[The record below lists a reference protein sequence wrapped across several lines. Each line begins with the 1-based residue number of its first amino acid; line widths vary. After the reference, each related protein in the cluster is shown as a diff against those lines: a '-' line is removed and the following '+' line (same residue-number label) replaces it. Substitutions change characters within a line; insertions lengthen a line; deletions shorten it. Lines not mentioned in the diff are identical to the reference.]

1 MLSPEALEEAGE
13 ALARVY
19 RGIEADMLNY
29 LVDLMLSGGGVT
41 SRSVTAA
48 ALLGQ
53 THADELRRIIES
65 HAGEV
70 DAELR
75 ATVEKFMRASDA
87 DDMERLGRPGTEKEW
102 PRQMDATVRG
112 LAAILQRDNLHM
124 EQGALDAFLSAST
137 EAIARVN
144 SGSSTA
150 ERALHRA
157 VRRLERDG
165 VSVVQYRDA
174 DGNLTV
180 RNRVDVAVRRHV
192 RTQIAQ
198 DGARMTARAMDEY
211 GVQLVEVSS
220 HPNARPSH
228 AAWQGQVYGWR
239 GAVSI
244 DGRSYEG
251 LEAATGYGS
260 VDGLLGA
267 NCRHSFGPYLPGA
280 PRAYERDPKHAS
292 GLPGEEVYRLEQRQ
306 RAVERAIREAKRE
319 LAGARKC
326 YDVSPTN
333 AARVEVVR
341 AQDLLA
347 RRQEAMRRLVK
358 ESNAKSLTGHP
369 VLHRHPAR
377 EWAGDMPGGAWVKSS
392 GRTLAQL
399 MDGKAARE
407 AMARAG
413 ASRTAVARAVAEEMK
428 RQGMKASDFST
439 LTAVEQRSV
448 FSKILAKLKPA
459 RPDGKHYAPFRKIKG
474 EHTAAQDLAATNPR
488 YKPLDPKWSVNCQRC
503 VSAYEARRRGYDV
516 TAKPGGIA
524 DDSLPRM
531 FDPSGWPH
539 VYRDFD
545 LVDCAADSRNGVRAR
560 VDSLMGEWGDGSRAI
575 VYVEWENQNFGHVF
589 IAERVNGTTRYVDPQ
604 TNSTDVSG
612 YFDLISKDWAYCM
625 RIDDREFTELIGE
638 CCKEVRR

>member
-29 LVDLMLSGGGVT
+29 LVGLILDGGGVT
-41 SRSVTAA
+41 SKSVTAA

-53 THADELRRIIES
+53 THADELRRIIEA
-65 HAGEV
+65 HADEV

-87 DDMERLGRPGTEKEW
+87 DDMERLGRPGTERAW

-137 EAIARVN
+137 EAITRVN
-144 SGSSTA
+144 SGAATA
-150 ERALHRA
+150 EQALHRA

-174 DGNLTV
+174 AGNLTV

-306 RAVERAIREAKRE
+306 RAGERAIREAKRE

-399 MDGKAARE
+399 LKERSGTIKAKGLSISEVRGGLAVKLKEQGMAAKDFARLTRKE
-407 AMARAG
+407 QSEWLRDVVNAG
-413 ASRTAVARAVAEEMK
+413 AVRGTRIADFEERVTLADKYYAKVRRMDEAEAAGKIAEATGMSAAESRQAFRHLIVEEHDLTGGRRHFDPDYQMAETMRRLFDGEELHPHDVMMFK
-428 RQGMKASDFST
+428 HELLESQYMAQGMGQQAAHDAANLRYNYQDALDAWLDEEEWPKD
-439 LTAVEQRSV
+439 
-448 FSKILAKLKPA
+448 A
-459 RPDGKHYAPFRKIKG
+459 RI
-474 EHTAAQDLAATNPR
+474 
-488 YKPLDPKWSVNCQRC
+488 
-503 VSAYEARRRGYDV
+503 
-516 TAKPGGIA
+516 
-524 DDSLPRM
+524 
-531 FDPSGWPH
+531 
-539 VYRDFD
+539 
-545 LVDCAADSRNGVRAR
+545 
-560 VDSLMGEWGDGSRAI
+560 
-575 VYVEWENQNFGHVF
+575 
-589 IAERVNGTTRYVDPQ
+589 
-604 TNSTDVSG
+604 
-612 YFDLISKDWAYCM
+612 
-625 RIDDREFTELIGE
+625 
-638 CCKEVRR
+638 

>member
-174 DGNLTV
+174 AGNLTV

-244 DGRSYEG
+244 AGRSYEG

-280 PRAYERDPKHAS
+280 PRAYERDPRHAS
-292 GLPGEEVYRLEQRQ
+292 GLAGEEVYRLEQRQ
-306 RAVERAIREAKRE
+306 RAGERAIREAKRE

-413 ASRTAVARAVAEEMK
+413 VSRTAVARAVAEEM
-428 RQGMKASDFST
+428 RLQGMKASDFST

-524 DDSLPRM
+524 DDRLPSM
-531 FDPSGWPH
+531 FDPGGWPH
-539 VYRDFD
+539 VYRDFV

>member
-41 SRSVTAA
+41 SKSVTAA

-53 THADELRRIIES
+53 THADELRRIIEG

-102 PRQMDATVRG
+102 PRQMDATARG

-144 SGSSTA
+144 SGASTA
-150 ERALHRA
+150 EQALHRA

-174 DGNLTV
+174 AGNLTV

-306 RAVERAIREAKRE
+306 RAGERAIREAKRE

-326 YDVSPTN
+326 YDASPTN

-358 ESNAKSLTGHP
+358 ESNARSLTGRP

-377 EWAGDMPGGAWVKSS
+377 EWAGDMPGGTWVKSS

-428 RQGMKASDFST
+428 LQGMKASDFST
-439 LTAVEQRSV
+439 LTAGEQRTL
-448 FSKILAKLKPA
+448 FGRIMAKLKPA
-459 RPDGKHYAPFRKIKG
+459 RPEGKHYAPFRKIKG

-488 YKPLDPKWSVNCQRC
+488 YKPLDPKWSINCQRC

-524 DDSLPRM
+524 DDRLPRM

-575 VYVEWENQNFGHVF
+575 VCVEWENQNFGHVF

>member
-29 LVDLMLSGGGVT
+29 LVDLMLSGAGVT

-53 THADELRRIIES
+53 THADELRRIIER

-87 DDMERLGRPGTEKEW
+87 DDMERLGRPGTERAW

-144 SGSSTA
+144 SGAATT
-150 ERALHRA
+150 ERALHSA

-174 DGNLTV
+174 AGNLTV

-292 GLPGEEVYRLEQRQ
+292 GLPGEEVYKLEQRQ
-306 RAVERAIREAKRE
+306 RAGERAIREAKRE

-347 RRQEAMRRLVK
+347 RRQDAMRRLVK

-413 ASRTAVARAVAEEMK
+413 ASRTAVARAVAEEM
-428 RQGMKASDFST
+428 RLQGMKASDFPT
-439 LTAVEQRSV
+439 LTAVEQRRVFGDVVQKGALNDVNDPDHSRRDAHAVSYYEELRNRDRGKTVAKIAKASGMNEVDARRGFEHLFVEEHDLEDGHHRFYEDYQIAQSV
-448 FSKILAKLKPA
+448 QRLLSGRNIQEHDRIL
-459 RPDGKHYAPFRKIKG
+459 FRH
-474 EHTAAQDLAATNPR
+474 EEL
-488 YKPLDPKWSVNCQRC
+488 
-503 VSAYEARRRGYDV
+503 EARYMAQGMAQGEAHD
-516 TAKPGGIA
+516 
-524 DDSLPRM
+524 
-531 FDPSGWPH
+531 
-539 VYRDFD
+539 
-545 LVDCAADSRNGVRAR
+545 AADLRYNYAEAIRKWLRENG
-560 VDSLMGEWGDGSRAI
+560 
-575 VYVEWENQNFGHVF
+575 
-589 IAERVNGTTRYVDPQ
+589 
-604 TNSTDVSG
+604 
-612 YFDLISKDWAYCM
+612 
-625 RIDDREFTELIGE
+625 IDD
-638 CCKEVRR
+638 

>member
-53 THADELRRIIES
+53 THADELRRIIER

-87 DDMERLGRPGTEKEW
+87 DDMERLGRPGTERAW

-137 EAIARVN
+137 EAITRVN
-144 SGSSTA
+144 SGASTA

-165 VSVVQYRDA
+165 VTVVQYRDA
-174 DGNLTV
+174 AGNLTV

-244 DGRSYEG
+244 DGHSYEG

-267 NCRHSFGPYLPGA
+267 NWDATTQSWA
-280 PRAYERDPKHAS
+280 NTDTAYYAVLKDQVFAQGSAS
-292 GLPGEEVYRLEQRQ
+292 Y
-306 RAVERAIREAKRE
+306 
-319 LAGARKC
+319 
-326 YDVSPTN
+326 N
-333 AARVEVVR
+333 AAM
-341 AQDLLA
+341 LA
-347 RRQEAMRRLVK
+347 YNVAYQQAGG
-358 ESNAKSLTGHP
+358 T
-369 VLHRHPAR
+369 
-377 EWAGDMPGGAWVKSS
+377 AGDSSAAWTDYVN
-392 GRTLAQL
+392 TYL
-399 MDGKAARE
+399 DKAAIVIYTL
-407 AMARAG
+407 RA
-413 ASRTAVARAVAEEMK
+413 
-428 RQGMKASDFST
+428 
-439 LTAVEQRSV
+439 
-448 FSKILAKLKPA
+448 
-459 RPDGKHYAPFRKIKG
+459 
-474 EHTAAQDLAATNPR
+474 
-488 YKPLDPKWSVNCQRC
+488 
-503 VSAYEARRRGYDV
+503 
-516 TAKPGGIA
+516 
-524 DDSLPRM
+524 
-531 FDPSGWPH
+531 
-539 VYRDFD
+539 
-545 LVDCAADSRNGVRAR
+545 
-560 VDSLMGEWGDGSRAI
+560 
-575 VYVEWENQNFGHVF
+575 
-589 IAERVNGTTRYVDPQ
+589 
-604 TNSTDVSG
+604 
-612 YFDLISKDWAYCM
+612 
-625 RIDDREFTELIGE
+625 
-638 CCKEVRR
+638 

>member
-19 RGIEADMLNY
+19 RGIEADMLDY
-29 LVDLMLSGGGVT
+29 LVDLMLSGAGVT

-53 THADELRRIIES
+53 THADELRRIIER
-65 HAGEV
+65 HADEV

-87 DDMERLGRPGTEKEW
+87 DDMERLGRPGTEKAW

-144 SGSSTA
+144 SGAATT
-150 ERALHRA
+150 EQALHRA

-174 DGNLTV
+174 AGNLTV

-306 RAVERAIREAKRE
+306 RAGERAIREAKRE

-326 YDVSPTN
+326 YDASPTN

-358 ESNAKSLTGHP
+358 ESNARSLTGHP

-377 EWAGDMPGGAWVKSS
+377 EWAGDMPGGARVKSS

-428 RQGMKASDFST
+428 LQGMKASDFST
-439 LTAVEQRSV
+439 LTAGEQRTL
-448 FSKILAKLKPA
+448 FGRIMAKLKPA
-459 RPDGKHYAPFRKIKG
+459 RPEGKHYAPFRKIKG

-488 YKPLDPKWSVNCQRC
+488 YKPLDPKWSINCQRC

-524 DDSLPRM
+524 DDRLPHIS
-531 FDPSGWPH
+531 DPNGWPH

-575 VYVEWENQNFGHVF
+575 VCVEWENQNFGHVF

>member
-19 RGIEADMLNY
+19 RGIEADMLDY

-53 THADELRRIIES
+53 THADELRRIIEG
-65 HAGEV
+65 HASEV

-144 SGSSTA
+144 SGASTA
-150 ERALHRA
+150 EQALHRA

-174 DGNLTV
+174 AGNLTV

-239 GAVSI
+239 GPVSI

-306 RAVERAIREAKRE
+306 RAGERAIREAKRE

-377 EWAGDMPGGAWVKSS
+377 EWAGDMPGDAWVKSS

-428 RQGMKASDFST
+428 LQGMKASDFST
-439 LTAVEQRSV
+439 LTAGEQRRIFNAAV
-448 FSKILAKLKPA
+448 PGVTPVKDGRRQFLKIA
-459 RPDGKHYAPFRKIKG
+459 GKHDREA
-474 EHTAAQDLAATNPR
+474 DLAAVNPGFTSR
-488 YKPLDPKWSVNCQRC
+488 DPKWTLNCQRC
-503 VSAYEARRRGYDV
+503 VPSYEMRRRGFDV
-516 TAKPGGIA
+516 VAKPRIVDESGSPK
-524 DDSLPRM
+524 DTDPMNTQWSKV
-531 FDPSGWPH
+531 FDGQEWKRCSGKSGC
-539 VYRDFD
+539 DK
-545 LVDCAADSRNGVRAR
+545 LLKS
-560 VDSLMGEWGDGSRAI
+560 WGDGARAE
-575 VYVEWENQNFGHVF
+575 VYVIWPKKRGGGAHVF
-589 IAERVNGTTRYVDPQ
+589 AAENVGGEIRYMDPQ
-604 TNSTDVSG
+604 SGRADVSG
-612 YFDLISKDWAYCM
+612 YFKLAKPGGTMAS
-625 RIDDREFTELIGE
+625 RIDGLDPSDTIEL
-638 CCKEVRR
+638 CCTSRKG

>member
-29 LVDLMLSGGGVT
+29 LVDLMLSGAGVT

-53 THADELRRIIES
+53 THADELRRIIEG

-75 ATVEKFMRASDA
+75 ATVEKYMRASDA
-87 DDMERLGRPGTEKEW
+87 DDMERLGRPGTERAW

-144 SGSSTA
+144 SGSATT
-150 ERALHRA
+150 EQALHRA

-174 DGNLTV
+174 AGNLTV

-292 GLPGEEVYRLEQRQ
+292 GLPGEEVYKLEQRQ
-306 RAVERAIREAKRE
+306 RAGERAIREAKRE

-358 ESNAKSLTGHP
+358 ESNARSLTGHP

-377 EWAGDMPGGAWVKSS
+377 EWAGDMPGGTWVKSS

-413 ASRTAVARAVAEEMK
+413 ASRTAVTRAVAEEMK
-428 RQGMKASDFST
+428 RQGMKASDFSA
-439 LTAVEQRSV
+439 LTAGEQRTL
-448 FSKILAKLKPA
+448 FSGIIAKLRPA
-459 RPDGKHYAPFRKIKG
+459 RPEGKHYAPFRKIRG
-474 EHTAAQDLAATNPR
+474 EHTAAQDLAATNPH
-488 YKPLDPKWSVNCQRC
+488 YKPYDPKRSVNCQRC

-516 TAKPGGIA
+516 TAKPRGGE
-524 DDSLPRM
+524 DDRLPYM
-531 FDPSGWPH
+531 TDQNGWPR
-539 VYRDFD
+539 VYEDAD
-545 LVDCAADSRNGVRAR
+545 LVPCFSNTGANTRGKVEK
-560 VDSLMGEWGDGSRAI
+560 LMEQWGDGARAI
-575 VYVEWENQNFGHVF
+575 VRVQWKGGNSGHVF
-589 IAERVNGTTRYVDPQ
+589 IAERENGLTRFVDPQ
-604 TNSTDVSG
+604 VNDGDCSR
-612 YFDLISKDWAYCM
+612 YFAEAKKNKTYCM
-625 RIDDREFTELIGE
+625 RVDDRKFTDLINQ
-638 CCKEVRR
+638 CCKEKR

>member
-19 RGIEADMLNY
+19 RGIEADMLDY
-29 LVDLMLSGGGVT
+29 LVDLMLSGAGVT

-53 THADELRRIIES
+53 THADELRRIIER

-87 DDMERLGRPGTEKEW
+87 DDMERLGRPGTERAW

-144 SGSSTA
+144 SGSATA
-150 ERALHRA
+150 EQALHRA

-174 DGNLTV
+174 AGNLTV

-292 GLPGEEVYRLEQRQ
+292 GLPGEEVYKLEQRQ
-306 RAVERAIREAKRE
+306 RAGERAIREAKRE

-347 RRQEAMRRLVK
+347 RRQEAMRQLVK

-413 ASRTAVARAVAEEMK
+413 ASRTAVTRAVAEEMK
-428 RQGMKASDFST
+428 LQGMKASDFST
-439 LTAVEQRSV
+439 LTAGEQRRV
-448 FSKILAKLKPA
+448 FGGVLNAGAVRGTRVADCEERATLAEKYYAKVRRMDEAEAVGKIAEA
-459 RPDGKHYAPFRKIKG
+459 TGMSAAESRQAFRHLIVE
-474 EHTAAQDLAATNPR
+474 EHDL
-488 YKPLDPKWSVNCQRC
+488 V
-503 VSAYEARRRGYDV
+503 
-516 TAKPGGIA
+516 GGH
-524 DDSLPRM
+524 RH
-531 FDPSGWPH
+531 FDPDYQMAETMRRLFDGEELHAHDVMMFKHELLESRYMAQGMDQQAAHGAANLRYNYEDALDAWLDEEEWPK
-539 VYRDFD
+539 D
-545 LVDCAADSRNGVRAR
+545 AR
-560 VDSLMGEWGDGSRAI
+560 I
-575 VYVEWENQNFGHVF
+575 
-589 IAERVNGTTRYVDPQ
+589 
-604 TNSTDVSG
+604 
-612 YFDLISKDWAYCM
+612 
-625 RIDDREFTELIGE
+625 
-638 CCKEVRR
+638 

>member
-29 LVDLMLSGGGVT
+29 LVGLMLDGGGVT
-41 SRSVTAA
+41 SKSVTAA

-53 THADELRRIIES
+53 THAVELRRIIEG

-87 DDMERLGRPGTEKEW
+87 DDMERLGRPGTERAW

-137 EAIARVN
+137 EAITRVN
-144 SGSSTA
+144 SGSATA
-150 ERALHRA
+150 EQALHRA

-174 DGNLTV
+174 AGNLTV

-244 DGRSYEG
+244 DGHSYEG

-267 NCRHSFGPYLPGA
+267 NCRHSFGPYLPGS
-280 PRAYERDPKHAS
+280 PRAYERDPGHAS

-306 RAVERAIREAKRE
+306 RAGERAIREAKRE

-326 YDVSPTN
+326 YDASPTN

-358 ESNAKSLTGHP
+358 ESNARSLTGQP

-413 ASRTAVARAVAEEMK
+413 ASRTTVTKAVAEEMK

-439 LTAVEQRSV
+439 LTAGEQRTL
-448 FSKILAKLKPA
+448 FGRIMAKLKPA
-459 RPDGKHYAPFRKIKG
+459 RPEGKHYAPFRKIKG
-474 EHTAAQDLAATNPR
+474 EHTAAQDLAATNPH
-488 YKPLDPKWSVNCQRC
+488 YKPRDPKWSVNCQRC
-503 VSAYEARRRGYDV
+503 VSTYEARRRGYDV
-516 TAKPGGIA
+516 TAKPYGGEGDRLPYMA
-524 DDSLPRM
+524 DRN
-531 FDPSGWPH
+531 GWPH
-539 VYRDFD
+539 VYEDAE
-545 LVDCAADSRNGVRAR
+545 LVPCFSNSGANTRGKVEK
-560 VDSLMGEWGDGSRAI
+560 LMEQWGDGARAI
-575 VYVEWENQNFGHVF
+575 VRVQWKGGNSGHVF
-589 IAERVNGTTRYVDPQ
+589 IAERENGLTRFVDPQ
-604 TNSTDVSG
+604 ANDGDCSR
-612 YFDLISKDWAYCM
+612 YFALAKKNKTYCM
-625 RIDDREFTELIGE
+625 RVDDRKFTDLINQ
-638 CCKEVRR
+638 CCKEKR

>member
-19 RGIEADMLNY
+19 RGIEADMLDY

-41 SRSVTAA
+41 SKSVTAA

-53 THADELRRIIES
+53 THADELRRIIEG

-75 ATVEKFMRASDA
+75 ATVEKYMRASDA
-87 DDMERLGRPGTEKEW
+87 DDMERLGRPGTERAW

-137 EAIARVN
+137 EAITRVN
-144 SGSSTA
+144 SGAATA
-150 ERALHRA
+150 ERALHSA

-174 DGNLTV
+174 AGNLTV

-244 DGRSYEG
+244 DGHSYEG

-280 PRAYERDPKHAS
+280 PRAYERDPRHAS

-306 RAVERAIREAKRE
+306 RAGERAIREAKRE

-326 YDVSPTN
+326 YDASPTN

-358 ESNAKSLTGHP
+358 ESNAKSLTGQP

-399 MDGKAARE
+399 LKERGGTIKAKGLSISEVRGGLA
-407 AMARAG
+407 
-413 ASRTAVARAVAEEMK
+413 
-428 RQGMKASDFST
+428 
-439 LTAVEQRSV
+439 
-448 FSKILAKLKPA
+448 AKLKEQGLAAKDFA
-459 RPDGKHYAPFRKIKG
+459 RLTRKEQSEWLRDVVNAGAVRGTRIADFEERVTLADKYYAKVRRMDEAEAAGKIAEATGMSAAESRQAFRHLIVE
-474 EHTAAQDLAATNPR
+474 EHDLAGG
-488 YKPLDPKWSVNCQRC
+488 
-503 VSAYEARRRGYDV
+503 RRH
-516 TAKPGGIA
+516 
-524 DDSLPRM
+524 
-531 FDPSGWPH
+531 FDPDYQMAETMRRLFDGEELHPHDVMMFKHELLESQYMAQGMGQQAAHDAANLRYNYQDALDAWLDEEEWPK
-539 VYRDFD
+539 D
-545 LVDCAADSRNGVRAR
+545 AR
-560 VDSLMGEWGDGSRAI
+560 I
-575 VYVEWENQNFGHVF
+575 
-589 IAERVNGTTRYVDPQ
+589 
-604 TNSTDVSG
+604 
-612 YFDLISKDWAYCM
+612 
-625 RIDDREFTELIGE
+625 
-638 CCKEVRR
+638 

>member
-41 SRSVTAA
+41 SSSVTAA

-53 THADELRRIIES
+53 THADELRRIIEG

-87 DDMERLGRPGTEKEW
+87 DDMERLGRPGTERAW

-137 EAIARVN
+137 EAITRVN
-144 SGSSTA
+144 SGAATA
-150 ERALHRA
+150 EQALHRA

-174 DGNLTV
+174 AGNLTV

-198 DGARMTARAMDEY
+198 DGARMTARVMDEY

-244 DGRSYEG
+244 DGHSYEG

-306 RAVERAIREAKRE
+306 RAGERAIREAKRE

-326 YDVSPTN
+326 YDASPTN

-358 ESNAKSLTGHP
+358 ESNARSLTGHP

-377 EWAGDMPGGAWVKSS
+377 EWAGDMPGGAWVASS

-413 ASRTAVARAVAEEMK
+413 ASRTAVAGAVAEEMK
-428 RQGMKASDFST
+428 LQGMRASDFST
-439 LTAVEQRSV
+439 LTAGEQRSV
-448 FSKILAKLKPA
+448 FGKIMAKLKPA
-459 RPDGKHYAPFRKIKG
+459 RPEGKHYALFRKIKG
-474 EHTAAQDLAATNPR
+474 EHTAAQDLAAINPR
-488 YKPLDPKWSVNCQRC
+488 YKPLDPKWSINCQRC

-524 DDSLPRM
+524 DDRLPRM
-531 FDPSGWPH
+531 SDPNGWPH

-545 LVDCAADSRNGVRAR
+545 LVDCSADSRDGVRAR

-575 VYVEWENQNFGHVF
+575 VRVRWENQDSGHVF

-604 TNSTDVSG
+604 TNSPDASG
-612 YFDLISKDWAYCM
+612 YFDLILKDRAYCM

-638 CCKEVRR
+638 CCKEVGR

>member
-53 THADELRRIIES
+53 THAGELRRIIER

-75 ATVEKFMRASDA
+75 ATVEKYMRASDA
-87 DDMERLGRPGTEKEW
+87 DDMERLGRPGTERAW
-102 PRQMDATVRG
+102 PRQMDASVRG
-112 LAAILQRDNLHM
+112 LAAILQRDNLQM

-144 SGSSTA
+144 SGASTA

-174 DGNLTV
+174 AGNLTV

-267 NCRHSFGPYLPGA
+267 NCRHSFGPYLPGS

-306 RAVERAIREAKRE
+306 RAGERAIREAKRE

-358 ESNAKSLTGHP
+358 ESNARSLTGHP

-413 ASRTAVARAVAEEMK
+413 ASRTSVARAVAEEMK

>member
-19 RGIEADMLNY
+19 RGIEADMLSY
-29 LVDLMLSGGGVT
+29 LVDLMLSGAGVT
-41 SRSVTAA
+41 SKSVTAA

-53 THADELRRIIES
+53 THTDELRRIIER
-65 HAGEV
+65 HASEV

-87 DDMERLGRPGTEKEW
+87 DDMERLGRPGTEKAW

-144 SGSSTA
+144 SGSATA
-150 ERALHRA
+150 EQALHRA

-174 DGNLTV
+174 AGNLTV

-260 VDGLLGA
+260 A
-267 NCRHSFGPYLPGA
+267 TPSARTCRARRAPTSATPSTPAACRAMRSTNWSRGSAPGSAPSGRPSASLPA
-280 PRAYERDPKHAS
+280 RASATTSPPPTPRA
-292 GLPGEEVYRLEQRQ
+292 
-306 RAVERAIREAKRE
+306 
-319 LAGARKC
+319 
-326 YDVSPTN
+326 
-333 AARVEVVR
+333 
-341 AQDLLA
+341 
-347 RRQEAMRRLVK
+347 
-358 ESNAKSLTGHP
+358 
-369 VLHRHPAR
+369 
-377 EWAGDMPGGAWVKSS
+377 
-392 GRTLAQL
+392 
-399 MDGKAARE
+399 
-407 AMARAG
+407 
-413 ASRTAVARAVAEEMK
+413 SR
-428 RQGMKASDFST
+428 S
-439 LTAVEQRSV
+439 
-448 FSKILAKLKPA
+448 
-459 RPDGKHYAPFRKIKG
+459 
-474 EHTAAQDLAATNPR
+474 
-488 YKPLDPKWSVNCQRC
+488 
-503 VSAYEARRRGYDV
+503 
-516 TAKPGGIA
+516 
-524 DDSLPRM
+524 
-531 FDPSGWPH
+531 
-539 VYRDFD
+539 
-545 LVDCAADSRNGVRAR
+545 
-560 VDSLMGEWGDGSRAI
+560 
-575 VYVEWENQNFGHVF
+575 
-589 IAERVNGTTRYVDPQ
+589 
-604 TNSTDVSG
+604 
-612 YFDLISKDWAYCM
+612 
-625 RIDDREFTELIGE
+625 
-638 CCKEVRR
+638 

>member
-144 SGSSTA
+144 SGASTA

-174 DGNLTV
+174 AGNLTV

-280 PRAYERDPKHAS
+280 PRAYERDPRHAS

-306 RAVERAIREAKRE
+306 RAGERAIREAKRE

-428 RQGMKASDFST
+428 LQGMKASDFST

-503 VSAYEARRRGYDV
+503 VSAYEARRRGCDV

-524 DDSLPRM
+524 DDRLPSM